1 MHHRFQGT
9 PKTDEMVIATGT
21 EIGGLLCDG
30 LGDGVLIEYPQ
41 EDLSF
46 LRVMSFGLLQARL
59 AMQLVFWSDNPFYL
73 PNICVTRN
81 LKCKESEVPAEAATL
96 LRWDL
101 LHDAA
106 SFQHALRM
114 AHGLSRRTRCQG

>member
-1 MHHRFQGT
+1 MACRRFQGT

-46 LRVMSFGLLQARL
+46 LRVMSFGLLQVRL
-59 AMQLVFWSDNPFYL
+59 AMQLVSWSDKYL
-73 PNICVTRN
+73 YRQNTCITMD
-81 LKCKESEVPAEAATL
+81 LKCL
-96 LRWDL
+96 LRL
-101 LHDAA
+101 PHCCTGTCCMLQLVFSTRAA
-106 SFQHALRM
+106 QRTWSKQ
-114 AHGLSRRTRCQG
+114 RTRSHG